1 MIPFYAKN
9 VLPGDSVNLKHSVLL
24 RLASPAVRPFMD
36 NLFLDT
42 FYFFVPY
49 RLVWSNFQKFQGE
62 QLSPA
67 DSISFTVPQC
77 TGPNVAAG
85 GIAIGS
91 LHDYFGLP
99 TEALSTGG
107 GTTGITF
114 NNLWLRAYNRIYMD
128 WFKDQNLQNTVTLD
142 LGDGPDTY
150 TNYNLLKRG
159 KKHDYFTSCLPFLQ
173 KGTAVALPLGTSAPI
188 VGTSAG
194 SGPYF
199 NTTAAGGAGTHTFLG
214 NNASNPLNQSA
225 IPATADLW
233 KWGTTVGDVGLTAD
247 LSAATSASINTL
259 RQSITLQQFLENDAR
274 GGTRYTEIVRSRWG
288 VISPDARLQRTEI
301 LGLHSNPV
309 QIHPV
314 ANTATS
320 ATPPRRPAPW
330 ARLVRV
336 LILRMVS
343 PSRLRSMVLLSV

>member
-1 MIPFYAKN
+1 M
-9 VLPGDSVNLKHSVLL
+9 
-24 RLASPAVRPFMD
+24 
-36 NLFLDT
+36 
-42 FYFFVPY
+42 
-49 RLVWSNFQKFQGE
+49 
-62 QLSPA
+62 
-67 DSISFTVPQC
+67 
-77 TGPNVAAG
+77 
-85 GIAIGS
+85 
-91 LHDYFGLP
+91 
-99 TEALSTGG
+99 
-107 GTTGITF
+107 
-114 NNLWLRAYNRIYMD
+114 
-128 WFKDQNLQNTVTLD
+128 
-142 LGDGPDTY
+142 
-150 TNYNLLKRG
+150 
-159 KKHDYFTSCLPFLQ
+159 
-173 KGTAVALPLGTSAPI
+173 
-188 VGTSAG
+188 
-194 SGPYF
+194 
-199 NTTAAGGAGTHTFLG
+199 
-214 NNASNPLNQSA
+214 
-225 IPATADLW
+225 

>member
-1 MIPFYAKN
+1 M
-9 VLPGDSVNLKHSVLL
+9 
-24 RLASPAVRPFMD
+24 LAV
-36 NLFLDT
+36 
-42 FYFFVPY
+42 
-49 RLVWSNFQKFQGE
+49 
-62 QLSPA
+62 
-67 DSISFTVPQC
+67 
-77 TGPNVAAG
+77 
-85 GIAIGS
+85 
-91 LHDYFGLP
+91 
-99 TEALSTGG
+99 
-107 GTTGITF
+107 
-114 NNLWLRAYNRIYMD
+114 
-128 WFKDQNLQNTVTLD
+128 
-142 LGDGPDTY
+142 
-150 TNYNLLKRG
+150 
-159 KKHDYFTSCLPFLQ
+159 LQ
-173 KGTAVALPLGTSAPI
+173 KGNCCCAPLGTSAPI

-214 NNASNPLNQSA
+214 NNAESLNQSA

-301 LGLHSNPV
+301 LGLHSI
-309 QIHPV
+309 QFRFILWRIRLRLRL
-314 ANTATS
+314 
-320 ATPPRRPAPW
+320 PPRRPAPW